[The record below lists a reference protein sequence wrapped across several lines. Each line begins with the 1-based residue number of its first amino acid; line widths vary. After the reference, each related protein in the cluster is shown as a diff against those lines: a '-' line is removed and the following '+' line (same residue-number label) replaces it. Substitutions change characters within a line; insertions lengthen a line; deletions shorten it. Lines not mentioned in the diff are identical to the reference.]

1 MLISAT
7 LLAVFLSP
15 RNVTFTCS
23 KVLAANW
30 TTIKPPTDEDDF
42 HLTLQVHGMAKNYNY
57 VAITMKSIDVSV
69 NRDKVVVGSST
80 SSHEVS
86 IGARQHKEV
95 IKLAL
100 FHQLSPHLY
109 R

>member
-1 MLISAT
+1 
-7 LLAVFLSP
+7 
-15 RNVTFTCS
+15 
-23 KVLAANW
+23 
-30 TTIKPPTDEDDF
+30 
-42 HLTLQVHGMAKNYNY
+42 MAKNYNY